1 MTKKENALA
10 VVEIEKTVSPI
21 IEKAEWLTIDSEHTM
36 EIGAELLS
44 TLNIQLDKITAER
57 ERVTKPLNEALKA
70 ERSRWKPIETILDE
84 AVAIIRKKMTVY
96 QTAQKAEADAEEARI
111 AARVKPGTGNLSVAT
126 ATLKMEEIE
135 RPAANVTA
143 QSGAIKF
150 VSVRVFEVM
159 DLSLVPLDYH
169 LANEVAIRKAMIA
182 GIELPGVKYETIQR
196 PSNYR

>member
-1 MTKKENALA
+1 MTQNNIA
-10 VVEIEKTVSPI
+10 I
-21 IEKAEWLTIDSEHTM
+21 IEKEISPALAKAQALEITNEKTITTA
-36 EIGAELLS
+36 AELLS
-44 TLNIQLDKITAER
+44 TLNIQLDKITAEK

-70 ERSRWKPIETILDE
+70 ERSRWKPIETVLDE
-84 AVAIIRKKMTVY
+84 AVTIIRKKMTVY

-111 AARVKPGTGNLSVAT
+111 AARVKPGTGNLT
-126 ATLKMEEIE
+126 AETAVKKMEEIE
-135 RPAANVTA
+135 RPAVTVSA
-143 QSGAIKF
+143 ASGAIKF

>member
-10 VVEIEKTVSPI
+10 AIEVEKEVSPI
-21 IEKAEWLTIDSEHTM
+21 VEKAEWLTIDSEHTM

-44 TLNIQLDKITAER
+44 TLNIQLDAIIEKKEKI
-57 ERVTKPLNEALKA
+57 TKPLNAALKE
-70 ERSRWKPIETILDE
+70 ERGRWKPFEDQLE
-84 AVAIIRKKMTVY
+84 AAISVIRKKMSAY
-96 QTAQKAEADAEEARI
+96 QTEQKAAADAEEARI

-126 ATLKMEEIE
+126 AALKMEDIE
-135 RPAANVTA
+135 RPAATVTA

-169 LANEVAIRKAMIA
+169 LANEVAIRKAMTA

>member
-1 MTKKENALA
+1 MTQNNIA
-10 VVEIEKTVSPI
+10 I
-21 IEKAEWLTIDSEHTM
+21 IEKEISPALAKAQALEITNEKTITTA
-36 EIGAELLS
+36 AELLS
-44 TLNIQLDKITAER
+44 TLNIQLDKITAEK

-70 ERSRWKPIETILDE
+70 ERSRWKPIETMLDE

-135 RPAANVTA
+135 RPAATVSSA
-143 QSGAIKF
+143 SGAIKF

>member
-70 ERSRWKPIETILDE
+70 ERSRWKPIETMLDE

-96 QTAQKAEADAEEARI
+96 QTAQKAAADAEEARI